1 MNFQDLLNSI
11 KEPKYAMIVGCVVT
25 IVVLTLIIRNLK
37 KKRVKKQLEE
47 LDIRFNELRSEP
59 LSYKLQK
66 TMALAKANAEVA
78 QLVPKCK
85 EEFDK
90 VQEALVEI
98 SSLLTEADDLMFMHK
113 TRKAIEK
120 IDEADEMME
129 EIGNVVEVLSSYMD
143 QVLEKESIQRAD
155 ITKLKEQYR
164 NLRSHYTNHGS
175 ELQFVSEFIE
185 NECVEIE
192 ELFTKFEEYIFASE
206 FDTSKDITAT
216 IAERIKHLD
225 EVINEAPKLSEL
237 ANVTVKSMVDEV
249 CNLYL
254 QAREVGVVV
263 NHLEVNKNLDL
274 INEIINQDLN
284 KLKAGLNGE
293 CEQSLQ
299 ECMIRLNQLTQ
310 QIEREAKSYE
320 QFTTI
325 LSEIRVKTDEELDNM
340 SKFKASYEKNR
351 ERFGYE
357 NWDTFI
363 SNNIA
368 QLTALSGR
376 IDELGKKSQ
385 EKETPYTNLLITV
398 KEYEESLKH
407 MSKEIA
413 TLSDK
418 LNAACRD
425 ENRAIEQVE
434 KLYLTLHDVQVK
446 LRKYRLPSIGSN
458 FEQDLRNGYTEL
470 HEVEH
475 YLNQVPLNIESLN
488 GALNIAIDHIYK
500 LHNRVN
506 QLVGSANMVE
516 NAIVYANKY
525 RSSYPDVDSELT
537 RAELCFK
544 NGEYTQA
551 LTISIQM
558 IEKIHPGS
566 YESLIRSQ
574 ELKG

>member
-376 IDELGKKSQ
+376 IGELDKKSQ

>member
-1 MNFQDLLNSI
+1 MNFQDILNKI
-11 KEPKYAMIVGCVVT
+11 KEPKYAIIIGSIVA
-25 IVVLTLIIRNLK
+25 ILILTLLIRNLK
-37 KKRVKKQLEE
+37 KKRIHKQLEA
-47 LDIRFNELRSEP
+47 LDVRFNELRSEP

-66 TMALAKANAEVA
+66 TMALAKANTEVA

-90 VQEALVEI
+90 VQESLVEI
-98 SSLLTEADDLMFMHK
+98 STLLTEADDLMFMHK
-113 TRKAIEK
+113 SKKALEK
-120 IDEADEMME
+120 IDEADEKID
-129 EIGNVVEVLSSYMD
+129 EIGSVVERLSSYMD
-143 QVLEKESIQRAD
+143 QVLEKESMQRAD

-164 NLRSHYTNHGS
+164 NLRSYYMNHTN
-175 ELQFVSEFIE
+175 ELQIVSEFVE
-185 NECVEIE
+185 NECSVIE
-192 ELFTKFEEYIFASE
+192 DLFTKFEEYIFASE
-206 FDTSKDITAT
+206 FDTSKEITSKIT
-216 IAERIKHLD
+216 EKLSHL
-225 EVINEAPKLSEL
+225 ENVLNESPKLWDL
-237 ANVTVKSMVDEV
+237 ANVTVKSMVSEV
-249 CNLYL
+249 SELFL
-254 QAREVGVVV
+254 QAREIGVVV
-263 NHLEVNKNLDL
+263 NHLEVNKNIDL
-274 INEIINQDLN
+274 INEIINQDIN
-284 KLKAGLNGE
+284 KLKNGYIEE

-320 QFTTI
+320 QFNLI
-325 LSEIRVKTDEELDNM
+325 LSEIRQKTMEELENM
-340 SKFKASYEKNR
+340 DKFKLSYEKNR

-357 NWDTFI
+357 NWTTFI
-363 SNNIA
+363 ANNIA
-368 QLTALSGR
+368 QLNALKGR
-376 IDELGKKSQ
+376 IEELDKLSQ
-385 EKETPYTNLLITV
+385 DKETPYTNLLITV
-398 KEYEESLKH
+398 KEYEDSLKH

-418 LNAACRD
+418 LNTACRD

-446 LRKYRLPSIGSN
+446 LRKYRLPNIGSN
-458 FEQDLRNGYTEL
+458 FEQDMRNGYVEL

-475 YLNQVPLNIESLN
+475 YLDQVPLNIEKLN
-488 GALNIAIDHIYK
+488 SALNIAIDHIYK

-525 RSSYPDVDSELT
+525 RSSYPEVDSELT

-574 ELKG
+574 ELRG

>member
-185 NECVEIE
+185 NECIEIE

-216 IAERIKHLD
+216 IAER
-225 EVINEAPKLSEL
+225 
-237 ANVTVKSMVDEV
+237 T
-249 CNLYL
+249 
-254 QAREVGVVV
+254 
-263 NHLEVNKNLDL
+263 
-274 INEIINQDLN
+274 
-284 KLKAGLNGE
+284 
-293 CEQSLQ
+293 
-299 ECMIRLNQLTQ
+299 
-310 QIEREAKSYE
+310 
-320 QFTTI
+320 
-325 LSEIRVKTDEELDNM
+325 
-340 SKFKASYEKNR
+340 
-351 ERFGYE
+351 
-357 NWDTFI
+357 
-363 SNNIA
+363 
-368 QLTALSGR
+368 
-376 IDELGKKSQ
+376 
-385 EKETPYTNLLITV
+385 ET
-398 KEYEESLKH
+398 H
-407 MSKEIA
+407 
-413 TLSDK
+413 
-418 LNAACRD
+418 
-425 ENRAIEQVE
+425 
-434 KLYLTLHDVQVK
+434 
-446 LRKYRLPSIGSN
+446 
-458 FEQDLRNGYTEL
+458 
-470 HEVEH
+470 
-475 YLNQVPLNIESLN
+475 
-488 GALNIAIDHIYK
+488 
-500 LHNRVN
+500 
-506 QLVGSANMVE
+506 
-516 NAIVYANKY
+516 
-525 RSSYPDVDSELT
+525 
-537 RAELCFK
+537 
-544 NGEYTQA
+544 
-551 LTISIQM
+551 
-558 IEKIHPGS
+558 
-566 YESLIRSQ
+566 
-574 ELKG
+574 

>member
-1 MNFQDLLNSI
+1 MNINVILEYIKNPKNSVLI
-11 KEPKYAMIVGCVVT
+11 GAAISAL
-25 IVVLTLIIRNLK
+25 VLTFIIQHFRKKRIRN
-37 KKRVKKQLEE
+37 QLDA
-47 LDIRFNELRSEP
+47 LDVRLNELRSEP

-98 SSLLTEADDLMFMHK
+98 SGLLTEADDLIFM
-113 TRKAIEK
+113 RKYGKALDVIDDAEEK
-120 IDEADEMME
+120 IDNIAS
-129 EIGNVVEVLSSYMD
+129 VVSVLSSYMD
-143 QVLEKESIQRAD
+143 QVLEKESMQRAD
-155 ITKLKEQYR
+155 ITKLKEKYR
-164 NLRSHYTNHGS
+164 NIRTYYSNHGP
-175 ELQFVSEFIE
+175 ELQIVSEYIE
-185 NECVEIE
+185 NECLNLE

-206 FDTSKDITAT
+206 FDTSKEITQT
-216 IAERIKHLD
+216 ITDKLIHLD
-225 EVINEAPKLSEL
+225 KFVSEAPKLAEL
-237 ANVTVKSMVDEV
+237 ANVTVKSMVSEV
-249 CNLYL
+249 SDLFL
-254 QAREVGVVV
+254 QAREIGVVIS
-263 NHLEVNKNLDL
+263 HLEVNKNIDL
-274 INEIINQDLN
+274 INEIITQDIN
-284 KLKAGLNGE
+284 KLKQGNNDE

-320 QFTTI
+320 QFNAI
-325 LSEIRVKTDEELDNM
+325 LAEIRVKTNDELNNM
-340 SKFKASYEKNR
+340 DKFKLSYEKNR

-357 NWDTFI
+357 NWTTFI
-363 SNNIA
+363 SNNIS
-368 QLTALSGR
+368 QLHALNTR
-376 IDELGKKSQ
+376 IDELDSKAQ

-407 MSKEIA
+407 MSKEIG

-418 LNAACRD
+418 LNSACRD
-425 ENRAIEQVE
+425 EHRAIEQVE

-446 LRKYRLPSIGSN
+446 LRKYRLPNIGSN
-458 FEQDLRNGYTEL
+458 FETDLRNGYTEL

-475 YLNQVPLNIESLN
+475 LLDQIPLNIETLN
-488 GALNIAIDHIYK
+488 STLNVAIDHIYK

-525 RSSYPDVDSELT
+525 RSSYPEVDSELT

-551 LTISIQM
+551 LTLSIQM

-574 ELKG
+574 EAKG